1 MKIKSLKIR
10 NIASIEKADINF
22 ENDLNDKNTGMPSSI
37 FLISGDTGT
46 GKSVILDA
54 IAMALYKKTPRIEG
68 VANRVMNSFTN
79 EQGQEVSINDIKQYT
94 RLGISTKDDCY
105 SEVLFEGNDGV
116 EYRAR
121 LSLGM
126 SRKNERD
133 EHGNYKSQ
141 YSTPKWEV
149 KVGAED
155 WKRVEANTGQ
165 PILDAVG
172 LTFEQFGRMAMLAQ
186 GQFAS
191 FLTGDKKERESILE
205 QLTNTEHFTAYGE
218 AISRLYSQASEV
230 KKTAQTEFD
239 TESNHTLPEE
249 DVAAHQQKLVQLG
262 AEEKHLTEAICL
274 IEKKIKLL
282 DQLEHSTQAK
292 AKSTEQKLSL
302 ETEKAGDDY
311 KDKVTFIHDWETTVT
326 ERQRLADLNTARK
339 ALQEAQGKRIDM
351 QEQYLK
357 LASDLQAREED
368 IKREEADIEK
378 ERAWVDGLAQRDTLY
393 TTYLETKGHIEQ
405 ALQLQRKQK
414 DTAKSLDKEKE
425 MTPELEQR
433 TSALKAQVEEHG
445 KASDE
450 KQAAIDALVA
460 ERDLLN
466 PEEINRQ
473 TGATAKTI
481 SELHGLKK
489 RIETHQE
496 KLEEIHQSRHAIA
509 EETAVLEKQK
519 TAMKEAFTTFEE
531 ARKRS
536 EEANAR
542 LTTMGESLKE
552 TLVSLRRR
560 LVNEKEEC
568 CPLCG
573 QKLERIYAEEDFKG
587 MLTPI
592 EEEQSRLAQESTKAE
607 KAYHTTKS
615 KYDSDAGALKAKTHQ
630 LALATKQATDEEA
643 RIRHDAAEKGAIV
656 ETTFEASTL
665 LTKIDT
671 LIGKKEQEAKELQE
685 KQAKLKELQGK
696 LDELIAQKRKLDDA
710 KAGAIKQHAE
720 ADNKFKN
727 NRSAIAR
734 LTQELEGIAV
744 ELTNLTTTL
753 SAKLDAHYPDWATH
767 MESTLAALVA
777 DARDYIKRKETLN
790 MRVNELKLS
799 LSTMETL
806 RSHDATLR
814 AEFPECKTTD
824 APQRI
829 ACTNIMDTWSQL
841 ITRVHTLKTE
851 IKLQGERI
859 DECNAT
865 LTAYYT
871 ATGKDEAHLIAI
883 GNRKHE
889 FEAIRHDVK
898 SIDERLKSH
907 TDNIEAAEKEI
918 QEWMRQLEVT
928 DLSELPD
935 KEALQTSKAETTAQ
949 KEEVIGQEGAIRKS
963 LADNNAN
970 IALRDKAEQK
980 LNEATAKHA
989 RWELFN
995 RYFGGTRFRTLV
1007 QTYILRPLLNN
1018 ANIYLRQITDRYE
1031 LTCSEDNAQLSIL
1044 VHDLYNKGQVRS
1056 ATILSGGE
1064 RFMISLALS
1073 LALSSLNRQ
1082 DMNVNILFIDE
1093 GFGTLDEKSL
1103 ESVMVTLEKLQEIA
1117 GQSNRRVGIISHR
1130 EELYER
1136 IPTQIQVKR
1145 RGEGRSIVEIVN
1157 ND

>member
-1 MKIKSLKIR
+1 MKIKSLHIR

-22 ENDLNDKNTGMPSSI
+22 EKDLIDKNTDMPSSI

-54 IAMALYKKTPRIEG
+54 IAMALYKKTPRIVG
-68 VANRVMNSFTN
+68 TADKKNNNFTN
-79 EQGQEVSINDIKQYT
+79 EQGESVNICSIEQYT

-155 WKRVEANTGQ
+155 WRRVEANTGQ

-249 DVAAHQQKLVQLG
+249 EVAKYQQQLVQLE
-262 AEEKHLTEAICL
+262 AEEKRLTAAIRL
-274 IEKKIKLL
+274 IEDKIKLL
-282 DQLEHSTQAK
+282 DQLERSSQTK
-292 AKSTEQKLSL
+292 AKSAEQKLRL
-302 ETEKAGDDY
+302 ETEKASDKY
-311 KDKVTFIHDWETTVT
+311 KDKAVFLHDWEATVT
-326 ERQRLADLNTARK
+326 ERQRLADLTTARK
-339 ALQEAQGKRIDM
+339 TWKEAQSKWLDM
-351 QEQYLK
+351 QKQYVK
-357 LASDLQAREED
+357 LAADLLVRKND
-368 IKREEADIEK
+368 IIAEEAAIEQEK
-378 ERAWVDGLAQRDTLY
+378 AWIEGLTQRDTLY
-393 TTYLETKGHIEQ
+393 TTYLETKGQIEQ
-405 ALQLQRKQK
+405 VMQLQRKQEE
-414 DTAKSLDKEKE
+414 TAKNLDKEK
-425 MTPELEQR
+425 TLTAELSQK
-433 TSALKAQVEEHG
+433 TSALKIQVEENE
-445 KASDE
+445 KASGE
-450 KQAAIDALVA
+450 KQAAIDAVVA
-460 ERDLLN
+460 DRNLLN

-473 TGATAKTI
+473 TGATAKAI

-489 RIETHQE
+489 RIGEHQG
-496 KLEEIHQSRHAIA
+496 KLEEIDRSRHAIA
-509 EETAVLEKQK
+509 EETATLEALGTMQR
-519 TAMKEAFTTFEE
+519 EALTTFEE

-573 QKLERIYAEEDFKG
+573 QKLESIYSEEDFKG

-592 EEEQSRLAQESTKAE
+592 EKEQQRLAQESTDAE
-607 KAYHTTKS
+607 KAYRTIKS

-630 LALATKQATDEEA
+630 LTLATKQAADEEA
-643 RIRHDAAEKGAIV
+643 RIRHDAAEKGAAM
-656 ETTFEASTL
+656 EATFEAGTL
-665 LTKIDT
+665 LAKIET
-671 LIGKKEQEAKELQE
+671 LIGHKEQEAKELQE
-685 KQAKLKELQGK
+685 KQAKLKELQGN
-696 LDELIAQKRKLDDA
+696 LDELIAQKRELDDA
-710 KAGAIKQHAE
+710 KAEAIKQHAN
-720 ADNKFKN
+720 ADNKLES
-727 NRSAIAR
+727 NRTAIAR

-753 SAKLDAHYPDWATH
+753 SAKLDAHYPDWAAH

-777 DARDYIKRKETLN
+777 DARDYIKRKETLS

-814 AEFPECKTTD
+814 AEFPECNITD
-824 APQRI
+824 APQRM

-883 GNRKHE
+883 GNREHE
-889 FEAIRHDVK
+889 LEATRLYVK
-898 SIDERLKSH
+898 SIDESLKSH
-907 TDNIEAAEKEI
+907 TDTIEAAEKEI
-918 QEWMRQLEVT
+918 KELMTQLGASSI
-928 DLSELPD
+928 SELPD
-935 KEALQTSKAETTAQ
+935 KEALQTSKAEITTQ
-949 KEEVIGQEGAIRKS
+949 KEEIIGQEGAIRKS
-963 LADNNAN
+963 LENNNAN
-970 IALRDKAEQK
+970 IARCDEAKQK
-980 LNEATAKHA
+980 LDEATAKHA
-989 RWELFN
+989 RWELIN

-1103 ESVMVTLEKLQEIA
+1103 ESVMSTLEKLQEIA

-1130 EELYER
+1130 EELIER

-1145 RGEGRSIVEIVN
+1145 RGEGRSAVEIIN
-1157 ND
+1157 NN

>member
-54 IAMALYKKTPRIEG
+54 IAMALYKKTPRIVG
-68 VANRVMNSFTN
+68 TADKKNNNFTN
-79 EQGQEVSINDIKQYT
+79 EQGESVNICSIEQYT

-155 WKRVEANTGQ
+155 WRRVEANTGQ

-218 AISRLYSQASEV
+218 AISRLH
-230 KKTAQTEFD
+230 KKTKEAKDIAQTIFD
-239 TESNHTLPEE
+239 NESSHTLSAEA
-249 DVAAHQQKLVQLG
+249 VAEQQQQLVQLET
-262 AEEKHLTEAICL
+262 EEKRLTDAICL
-274 IEKKIKLL
+274 IENKIKLL
-282 DQLEHSTQAK
+282 DQLERSTQAK

-302 ETEKAGDDY
+302 ETKKAGDDY
-311 KDKVTFIHDWETTVT
+311 KDKVAFLHDWEGTVT
-326 ERQRLADLNTARK
+326 ERQRLADLAAARK
-339 ALQEAQGKRIDM
+339 ALQEAQGKRLDK
-351 QEQYLK
+351 QEEFVK

-368 IKREEADIEK
+368 IKQQEAAIQKEK
-378 ERAWVDGLAQRDTLY
+378 AWVEGLAQRDTLY
-393 TTYLETKGHIEQ
+393 TTYLETKGQMEQ
-405 ALQLQRKQK
+405 TLQLRQK
-414 DTAKSLDKEKE
+414 KESIAKNIEIEKGKTA
-425 MTPELEQR
+425 ELEQKAA
-433 TSALKAQVEEHG
+433 ALRIKVEEHG

-450 KQAAIDALVA
+450 KQAAIDTTTA

-466 PEEINRQ
+466 PEKLNRQ
-473 TGATAKTI
+473 TGDTARAI
-481 SELHGLKK
+481 SELRNLKK

-496 KLEEIHQSRHAIA
+496 KLEEIHQSRQAID
-509 EETAVLEKQK
+509 EETIALEKQE

-573 QKLERIYAEEDFKG
+573 QKLEKIYAEEDFKG

-592 EEEQSRLAQESTKAE
+592 EEEQRRLAQESAKAE
-607 KAYHTTKS
+607 EAYRITKS
-615 KYDSDAGALKAKTHQ
+615 KYDSDAGALKAKSHQ
-630 LALATKQATDEEA
+630 LALDTKQATNEEA
-643 RIRHDAAEKGAIV
+643 LIRHDAAEKGAAM

-665 LTKIDT
+665 LAKIDS
-671 LIGKKEQEAKELQE
+671 LIGKKEQEAKELQQ

-720 ADNKFKN
+720 ADKEFES
-727 NRSAIAR
+727 NRTAIAR
-734 LTQELEGIAV
+734 LTQELESIAV

-753 SAKLDAHYPDWATH
+753 SAKLDAHYPDWAAH
-767 MESTLAALVA
+767 MESTLAELVA

-799 LSTMETL
+799 LSTIETL

-814 AEFPECKTTD
+814 AEFPECKITD
-824 APQRI
+824 APQRM

-841 ITRVHTLKTE
+841 ITHVHTLKTE

-883 GNRKHE
+883 GNKKHE
-889 FEAIRHDVK
+889 LEATRHYVK

-935 KEALQTSKAETTAQ
+935 KEALQTSKAETTTQ

-989 RWELFN
+989 RWELIN

>member
-68 VANRVMNSFTN
+68 VANKTMNSFTN

-94 RLGISTKDDCY
+94 RLGISTTDDCY
-105 SEVLFEGNDGV
+105 SEVVFDGNDGV

-165 PILDAVG
+165 PILNAVG

-218 AISRLYSQASEV
+218 AISRLH
-230 KKTAQTEFD
+230 KKAKDAKDIAQTIFD
-239 TESNHTLPEE
+239 NESSHTMKAE
-249 DVAAHQQKLVQLG
+249 DVAAHQQKLVQLE
-262 AEEKHLTEAICL
+262 AEEKRLTEAICL
-274 IEKKIKLL
+274 IENKIKLL
-282 DQLEHSTQAK
+282 EQLERSTQVK
-292 AKSTEQKLSL
+292 AESTEQKLSL
-302 ETEKAGDDY
+302 ETKKAGDDY
-311 KDKVTFIHDWETTVT
+311 KDKVAFLHDWEGTVT
-326 ERQRLADLNTARK
+326 ERQRLADLVAARK
-339 ALQEAQGKRIDM
+339 ALQEAQSKRLNK
-351 QEQYLK
+351 QEEFVK
-357 LASDLQAREED
+357 LTSDLQAREED
-368 IKREEADIEK
+368 IKQQEAAIQKEK
-378 ERAWVDGLAQRDTLY
+378 AWVEGLAQRDTLY
-393 TTYLETKGHIEQ
+393 TTYLETKGQMEQ
-405 ALQLQRKQK
+405 TLQLRQK
-414 DTAKSLDKEKE
+414 KESIAKNIEIEKGKTA
-425 MTPELEQR
+425 ELEQKAA
-433 TSALKAQVEEHG
+433 ALRIKVEEHG

-450 KQAAIDALVA
+450 KQAAIDTTTA

-466 PEEINRQ
+466 PEKLNRQ
-473 TGATAKTI
+473 TGDTARAI
-481 SELHGLKK
+481 SELRNLKLRVEAYK
-489 RIETHQE
+489 E
-496 KLEEIHQSRHAIA
+496 KLKEISQSRTAIA
-509 EETAVLEKQK
+509 EEAAVLEKQK
-519 TAMKEAFTTFEE
+519 TTMEEALATFEE

-542 LTTMGESLKE
+542 LTTMGESLKD

-592 EEEQSRLAQESTKAE
+592 EEEQHRLAQESADAE
-607 KAYHTTKS
+607 KAYRITKT
-615 KYDSDAGALKAKTHQ
+615 KYDNKAGALKTKAQQ
-630 LALATKQATDEEA
+630 LALATKQAADEEA
-643 RIRHDAAEKGAIV
+643 LIRHDAAEKGAAM

-665 LTKIDT
+665 LAKIET
-671 LIGKKEQEAKELQE
+671 LIGHKELEQKELQE

-696 LDELIAQKRKLDDA
+696 LDELIAQKRNLDDA
-710 KAGAIKQHAE
+710 KAEAIKQHAN
-720 ADNKFKN
+720 ADNKLES
-727 NRSAIAR
+727 NRTAIAR

-767 MESTLAALVA
+767 MESTLATLIA
-777 DARDYIKRKETLN
+777 DARDYIERKERLN
-790 MRVNELKLS
+790 KRINELKLS
-799 LSTMETL
+799 LTTMETL
-806 RSHDATLR
+806 RSHEATLR
-814 AEFPECKTTD
+814 AEYPECKGTD
-824 APQRI
+824 SPQRM
-829 ACTNIMDTWSQL
+829 ACPNIMDAWAQL

-871 ATGKDEAHLIAI
+871 DKGKDEAYLMAI

-889 FEAIRHDVK
+889 LEATRQYVK
-898 SIDERLKSH
+898 TIDESLKSH
-907 TDNIEAAEKEI
+907 TYTIETAEKEI
-918 QEWMRQLEVT
+918 QEWMRQLEVA

-935 KEALQTSKAETTAQ
+935 KEALQTSKAETTTQ
-949 KEEVIGQEGAIRKS
+949 KEEIIGQEGSIRKS
-963 LADNNAN
+963 LADNNTN
-970 IALRDKAEQK
+970 IARRDKAEQK

-989 RWELFN
+989 RWELIN

>member
-1 MKIKSLKIR
+1 MKIKSLHIR

-54 IAMALYKKTPRIEG
+54 IAMALYKKTPRIVG
-68 VANRVMNSFTN
+68 TADKKNNNFTN
-79 EQGQEVSINDIKQYT
+79 EQGESVNICSIEQYT

-218 AISRLYSQASEV
+218 AISRLH
-230 KKTAQTEFD
+230 KKAKDAKDIAQTIFD
-239 TESNHTLPEE
+239 NESSHTLSAEA
-249 DVAAHQQKLVQLG
+249 VAEQQQQLVQLE
-262 AEEKHLTEAICL
+262 AEEKRLTDAIRL
-274 IEKKIKLL
+274 IENKINLL
-282 DQLEHSTQAK
+282 DQLERSTQAK
-292 AKSTEQKLSL
+292 AKSTEQKLRL
-302 ETEKAGDDY
+302 EAEKAGDDY
-311 KDKVTFIHDWETTVT
+311 KDKVAFLHDWEGTVT
-326 ERQRLADLNTARK
+326 ERQRLADLAAARK
-339 ALQEAQGKRIDM
+339 AWNEAQDKRLNM

-357 LASDLQAREED
+357 LASDLQAREGD
-368 IKREEADIEK
+368 IKREEAAIEK

-425 MTPELEQR
+425 KTPELVQR
-433 TSALKAQVEEHG
+433 ISALKAQVEEHG

-450 KQAAIDALVA
+450 KQAAIEDLVT

-473 TGATAKTI
+473 TGTTAKTI
-481 SELHGLKK
+481 SELHSLKK

-496 KLEEIHQSRHAIA
+496 KLEEIHQSHQTIA
-509 EETAVLEKQK
+509 EEAAVLEKQE

-592 EEEQSRLAQESTKAE
+592 EEEQRRLAQESGKAE
-607 KAYHTTKS
+607 KAYLTTKS
-615 KYDSDAGALKAKTHQ
+615 KYDSDAGALKAKAQQ
-630 LALATKQATDEEA
+630 LALATKQAADEEA
-643 RIRHDAAEKGAIV
+643 LIRHDAAEKGAAM

-665 LTKIDT
+665 LTKIET
-671 LIGKKEQEAKELQE
+671 LIGHKELEQKELQE

-710 KAGAIKQHAE
+710 KAGGIKQYAE
-720 ADNKFKN
+720 ADKEFES
-727 NRSAIAR
+727 NRTAIAR
-734 LTQELEGIAV
+734 LTQELESIAV

-767 MESTLAALVA
+767 MENTLAALVA

-806 RSHDATLR
+806 RSNEATLR
-814 AEFPECKTTD
+814 IEFPECEITD
-824 APQRI
+824 APQRM

-841 ITRVHTLKTE
+841 ITHVHTLKTE

-871 ATGKDEAHLIAI
+871 DKGKDEAYLMAI

-889 FEAIRHDVK
+889 LEATRHYVK
-898 SIDERLKSH
+898 SIDESLKSH
-907 TDNIEAAEKEI
+907 TDTIEAAEKEI
-918 QEWMRQLEVT
+918 KEWMTQLGVSSI
-928 DLSELPD
+928 SELPD
-935 KEALQTSKAETTAQ
+935 KEALLSSKAETTTQ
-949 KEEVIGQEGAIRKS
+949 KEEIIGQEGAIRKS

-970 IALRDKAEQK
+970 IALRDEAKQK
-980 LNEATAKHA
+980 LDEATTKHA
-989 RWELFN
+989 RWELIN

-1018 ANIYLRQITDRYE
+1018 ANIYLRQITDHYE

-1103 ESVMVTLEKLQEIA
+1103 ESVMATLEKLQEIA

-1145 RGEGRSIVEIVN
+1145 RGEGRSIVEIIN

>member
-1 MKIKSLKIR
+1 MKIKSLHIR

-68 VANRVMNSFTN
+68 VANKAMNSFTN

-105 SEVLFEGNDGV
+105 SEVLFEGNDEV

-218 AISRLYSQASEV
+218 AISRLH
-230 KKTAQTEFD
+230 KKAKDAKDIAQTIFD
-239 TESNHTLPEE
+239 NESSHTLSAEA
-249 DVAAHQQKLVQLG
+249 VAEQQQQLTLLE
-262 AEEKHLTEAICL
+262 AEEKRLTEAICL
-274 IEKKIKLL
+274 IENKIRLL
-282 DQLEHSTQAK
+282 DQLERSTQVK
-292 AKSTEQKLSL
+292 AKSTEQKFRL
-302 ETEKAGDDY
+302 ETKKAGDDY
-311 KDKVTFIHDWETTVT
+311 KDNVAFLHDWEGTVT
-326 ERQRLADLNTARK
+326 ERQRLADLAAARK
-339 ALQEAQGKRIDM
+339 ALQEAQGKRPAM
-351 QEQYLK
+351 QEEFVK

-368 IKREEADIEK
+368 IKQQEAAIQKEK
-378 ERAWVDGLAQRDTLY
+378 AWVEGLAQRDTLY
-393 TTYLETKGHIEQ
+393 TTYLETKGQMEQ
-405 ALQLQRKQK
+405 TLQLRQK
-414 DTAKSLDKEKE
+414 KESIAKNIEIEKGKTA
-425 MTPELEQR
+425 ELEQKAA
-433 TSALKAQVEEHG
+433 ALRIKVEEHG

-450 KQAAIDALVA
+450 KQVAIDTTTA

-466 PEEINRQ
+466 PEKLNRQ
-473 TGATAKTI
+473 TGDTARAI
-481 SELHGLKK
+481 SELRNLKK

-496 KLEEIHQSRHAIA
+496 KLEEISQSRTAIS
-509 EETAVLEKQK
+509 EETAALEKQK
-519 TAMKEAFTTFEE
+519 TTMEEALATFEE

-573 QKLERIYAEEDFKG
+573 QKLESIYSEEDFKG

-592 EEEQSRLAQESTKAE
+592 EKEQQRLAQESTDAE
-607 KAYHTTKS
+607 KDYRTITS
-615 KYDSDAGALKAKTHQ
+615 TYDSDAGALKAKTQQ
-630 LALATKQATDEEA
+630 LTLATKQAADEEA
-643 RIRHDAAEKGAIV
+643 RIRHDAAEKGAVV

-665 LTKIDT
+665 LAKIET
-671 LIGKKEQEAKELQE
+671 LIDHKEQEAKELQE

-696 LDELIAQKRKLDDA
+696 LDELIAQKRKLDEA
-710 KAGAIKQHAE
+710 KAKTIKQHAE
-720 ADNKFKN
+720 ADNEFEK

-734 LTQELEGIAV
+734 LTQELESIAV

-753 SAKLDAHYPDWATH
+753 SAKLDAHYPDWAAH
-767 MESTLAALVA
+767 MENTLAALVA

-790 MRVNELKLS
+790 MRINELKLS

-814 AEFPECKTTD
+814 AEFPECKITD
-824 APQRI
+824 APQRM

-841 ITRVHTLKTE
+841 ITHVHTLKAV
-851 IKLQGERI
+851 IKQQGERI

-889 FEAIRHDVK
+889 LETIRHYVK
-898 SIDERLKSH
+898 SIDESLKSH
-907 TDNIEAAEKEI
+907 TNTIEAAEKEI
-918 QEWMRQLEVT
+918 QEWMRQLEVA

-949 KEEVIGQEGAIRKS
+949 KEEIIGQEGAIRKS
-963 LADNNAN
+963 LENNNAN

-989 RWELFN
+989 RWELIN

-1130 EELYER
+1130 EELIER

-1145 RGEGRSIVEIVN
+1145 RGEGRSAVEIIN
-1157 ND
+1157 NN